1 MNEKWRLLSFKQEV
15 IDELDGFLF
24 ISAIDVPVKGCIKDS
39 DDINS
44 IDSCTKI
51 FLSESDVQNIFE
63 QDETFGC
70 LVGSE
75 YFYFAMPVKLKDVV
89 VFQGNNE
96 FMLKGS
102 SVLILMEGG
111 MEQEIFIS

>member
-1 MNEKWRLLSFKQEV
+1 MNEKWRLLWFQEDF

-39 DDINS
+39 DDINR

-51 FLSESDVQNIFE
+51 VLSESDVQKIFE

-75 YFYFAMPVKLKDVV
+75 YFYFAMPVKLKDAVV
-89 VFQGNNE
+89 LQRNNE
-96 FMLKGS
+96 FMLKSS
-102 SVLILMEGG
+102 SVLILMEDG

>member
-1 MNEKWRLLSFKQEV
+1 MNEKWSLLSFKQEV

-24 ISAIDVPVKGCIKDS
+24 ISAIDFPVKGCIKDS

-75 YFYFAMPVKLKDVV
+75 YFYFAMPVKLKDAVV
-89 VFQGNNE
+89 LQTNNE
-96 FMLKGS
+96 FMLKSS